1 MIFPFSFWGADPFAG
16 VGQTLRLS
24 ENFTGW
30 FVGWNGIAQT
40 LRLSDD
46 LNTFF
51 DAVWNAQ
58 TETAQLTDNFNS
70 GW

>member
-16 VGQTLRLS
+16 VVETLILS

-30 FVGWNGIAQT
+30 FTAWNPIVET
-40 LRLSDD
+40 TNFSDD
-46 LNTFF
+46 LNMFF
-51 DAVWNAQ
+51 DAIWNVV
-58 TETAQLTDNFNS
+58 TETTEFSDNFNS